1 MSQRSKLVLAASIVF
16 ATTTATLVHLQQ
28 RWERQRMY
36 SGVDRDLARLASKR
50 ASTEC
55 TTGLCNVPFD
65 QLEEKTRNEL
75 AAGTYKFPGQ
85 QQ

>member
-1 MSQRSKLVLAASIVF
+1 
-16 ATTTATLVHLQQ
+16 
-28 RWERQRMY
+28 MY